1 MGQVFKTYL
10 GILFLLLTGLVGI
23 GVVTAGVEVTAA
35 RNYHADVIS
44 EIECSNFNNGVIEAC
59 KHQAQEKGY
68 QLKIA
73 DMVYD
78 AEKREQMAEVILS
91 FDYAIPVLNLV
102 SNREIRGFA
111 R

>member
-35 RNYHADVIS
+35 RNYHADVIT
-44 EIECSNFNNGVIEAC
+44 EIECSNFNDSVVEAC

-68 QLKIA
+68 QLTVA
-73 DMVYD
+73 DMVYN
-78 AEKREQMAEVILS
+78 AEKKEQMAEVILS

>member
-1 MGQVFKTYL
+1 MGQVLKAYL
-10 GILFLLLTGLVGI
+10 GIFFLLLIGLVGI
-23 GVVTAGVEVTAA
+23 GVVTAGAEVTAA

-44 EIECSNFNNGVIEAC
+44 EIECSNFNSSVMDAC
-59 KHQAQEKGY
+59 KSQAQAKGY
-68 QLKIA
+68 QLTVA

-78 AEKREQMAEVILS
+78 AESNQQVAEVILS

-102 SNREIRGFA
+102 SNREIRGYA